1 MKIDIVDLMDF
12 YWNDAPS
19 PDAAAEPEEMLK
31 QGGTWVLKRETRRY
45 RNRPLLAAVVILLA
59 VLVAM
64 PFALPRIT
72 GDPTAANT
80 KNAQS
85 TEASNGYRTARP
97 DGNPAAES
105 AENAQS
111 TEASDD
117 YQTARAE
124 NTQSAETD
132 HETAHIAGLLLPSAV
147 YPVALEIPAEYVE
160 EIEVDTPY
168 QDIPMFEYEIQYDN
182 AVFSFYDK
190 SSQTYGLIGLVWC
203 ILATP
208 KNEYTPLGPEDDY
221 IYEYNRAELG
231 ADEDYVYELIYPRAG
246 RQCNINDSE
255 NVDSYFTHI
264 AIGQDLLTQFIQQ
277 NSLQSDGTG
286 VERYAAFVALQ
297 KNGCSKMRS

>member
-19 PDAAAEPEEMLK
+19 PDAAAEPEEPLK
-31 QGGTWVLKRETRRY
+31 QGGIWVLKRETRRY
-45 RNRPLLAAVVILLA
+45 RNRPLLVAVVILLA

-64 PFALPRIT
+64 PFALPRIA
-72 GDPTAANT
+72 GDPTAANAE
-80 KNAQS
+80 NAQS

-105 AENAQS
+105 
-111 TEASDD
+111 
-117 YQTARAE
+117 AE

-231 ADEDYVYELIYPRAG
+231 ADEDYVYELIYPIAG

-277 NSLQSDGTG
+277 NSLQSDGAE

-297 KNGCSKMRS
+297 KKRLQ

>member
-64 PFALPRIT
+64 PFALPQIT

-97 DGNPAAES
+97 DGDPTAES
-105 AENAQS
+105 AENAPA
-111 TEASDD
+111 EASDD
-117 YQTARAE
+117 YQTA
-124 NTQSAETD
+124 
-132 HETAHIAGLLLPSAV
+132 HIAGLLLSSAV
-147 YPVALEIPAEYVE
+147 YPVALEAPAEYME

-168 QDIPMFEYEIQYDN
+168 EDTWCMEDIQFDN

-190 SSQTYGLIGLVWC
+190 SSQAYGLIGLVWC
-203 ILATP
+203 IMATP
-208 KNEYTPLGPEDDY
+208 KNEYTPLDPANYDY
-221 IYEYNRAELG
+221 IYEYNQAVLG
-231 ADEDYVYELIYPRAG
+231 ADEDYVYELIYPSASG
-246 RQCNINDSE
+246 QYNHNDSE
-255 NVDSYFTHI
+255 NADSYFSHL

-277 NSLQSDGTG
+277 NSLQSDGAG
-286 VERYAAFVALQ
+286 VERYAAYLAFLQ
-297 KNGCSKMRS
+297 KKRMQ